1 MRILLVDDN
10 VRHRRAGVQQLQ
22 AAGHEVVA
30 LNSYGEAHRRVRQ
43 EQFDVALVDLLMPAE
58 EMTLGEE
65 RLKHLGSQV
74 GVGYALALYLPYV
87 SVGAVVVATDTNHH
101 NHPLS
106 AIADWFSGKPLTVNG
121 KPVRI
126 THAKLNEDGTKDWT
140 HALQLLQPPSS

>member
-10 VRHRRAGVQQLQ
+10 IRHRRAGVQQLQ

-30 LNSYGEAHRRVRQ
+30 LNSYGEAHRLVRQ

-65 RLKHLGSQV
+65 GLKHLGSQI
-74 GVGYALALYLPYV
+74 GVGYALALDLPYGN
-87 SVGAVVVATDTNHH
+87 VGAVVVATDTNHH

-106 AIADWFSGKPLTVNG
+106 AIVDWFHSSSLAVNG

-126 THAKLNEDGTKDWT
+126 IHASLNEDGTKNWMK
-140 HALQLLQPPSS
+140 ALQAL

>member
-10 VRHRRAGVQQLQ
+10 VRHRRAGVEQLQ
-22 AAGHEVVA
+22 TAGHQVVA
-30 LNSYGEAHRRVRQ
+30 LNSYGEAHRQVRQ

-65 RLKHLGSQV
+65 GLKHLGSQI
-74 GVGYALALYLPYV
+74 GVGYALAIDLPYGN
-87 SVGAVVVATDTNHH
+87 VGGVVVATDTNHH

-106 AIADWFSGKPLTVNG
+106 AIVDWFHDKSLIVNG

-126 THAKLNEDGTKDWT
+126 IHASLNEDGTKNWVK
-140 HALQLLQPPSS
+140 ALQALQS